1 MNFSKESLFLCSNE
15 LFGRKRLFCCCRLIY
30 VDPLLKC
37 KFNVCK
43 FSQNDYYFYA
53 SLALVAC
60 RGLIFWGL
68 KELTVFFCLAL
79 SEYECAFSSA
89 FAWRIP
95 IWK

>member
-43 FSQNDYYFYA
+43 FSQNDYFEV
-53 SLALVAC
+53 LFLCVAC
-60 RGLIFWGL
+60 ACRVSRFNFLGSERVNRLLLFSLI
-68 KELTVFFCLAL
+68 
-79 SEYECAFSSA
+79 
-89 FAWRIP
+89 RI
-95 IWK
+95 